1 MNWFKKQI
9 IDWAL
14 RQQERKRVELA
25 YRGEQ
30 LQATTSSGRSDDIF
44 YGCEQLKF
52 TILSVG
58 NGTLVRM
65 DTHRPED
72 ENTVRKGGPRR
83 AAIFIVKDNETVQD
97 AVVRLLGIAALER
110 DHETT

>member
-1 MNWFKKQI
+1 MNWIKKQI

-14 RQQERKRVELA
+14 RQQERKKVDLI
-25 YRGEQ
+25 YRGQQMEPM
-30 LQATTSSGRSDDIF
+30 TSSGRTDDIF

-65 DTHRPED
+65 DMHRPED
-72 ENTVRKGGPRR
+72 EYTVRQGGPRR
-83 AAIFIVKDNETVQD
+83 APIFIVKDDETVQD
-97 AVVRLLGIAALER
+97 VIVRQLGIAALER
-110 DHETT
+110 S

>member
-1 MNWFKKQI
+1 MNWIKKQM

-14 RQQERKRVELA
+14 RQQERKKVETS
-25 YRGEQ
+25 YRPGPLEG
-30 LQATTSSGRSDDIF
+30 ASISGRSDDMF

-52 TILSVG
+52 TILNVE

-72 ENTVRKGGPRR
+72 EYTVRTGARR
-83 AAIFIVKDNETVQD
+83 PPVFIVKDGETVQD
-97 AVVRLLGIAALER
+97 VIVRQLGIAALER
-110 DHETT
+110 S

>member
-1 MNWFKKQI
+1 MNWFKKRA

-14 RQQERKRVELA
+14 RQQERKKVELI
-25 YRGEQ
+25 YKGQQ
-30 LQATTSSGRSDDIF
+30 LEPMTISGRTDDIF

-72 ENTVRKGGPRR
+72 EYTVRASGPRR
-83 AAIFIVKDNETVQD
+83 ASIFIVKDDETVQD
-97 AVVRLLGIAALER
+97 VIVRQLGIAALER
-110 DHETT
+110 S

>member
-14 RQQERKRVELA
+14 RQQERKKVEMHYRNQALEVPHPMTSDSRVN
-25 YRGEQ
+25 
-30 LQATTSSGRSDDIF
+30 DMF

-52 TILSVG
+52 TILNVS

-65 DTHRPED
+65 DTQHPED
-72 ENTVRKGGPRR
+72 DYLVVRQGGPRR
-83 AAIFIVKDNETVQD
+83 PPVFIVKDGETVQD
-97 AVVRLLGIAALER
+97 VIVRQLGIAALER
-110 DHETT
+110 V

>member
-9 IDWAL
+9 VEWAL
-14 RQQERKRVELA
+14 RQQERKKVELK
-25 YRGEQ
+25 YRGES
-30 LQATTSSGRSDDIF
+30 LEALHPMTSDSRANDMF

-52 TILSVG
+52 TILNVS

-72 ENTVRKGGPRR
+72 EYTVRQGGPRR
-83 AAIFIVKDNETVQD
+83 PPVFIVKDDETVQD
-97 AVVRLLGIAALER
+97 VIVRQLGIAALER
-110 DHETT
+110 V

>member
-14 RQQERKRVELA
+14 SQQERKKVELTFRRESLEPMA
-25 YRGEQ
+25 STGRG
-30 LQATTSSGRSDDIF
+30 DDMF

-52 TILSVG
+52 TILNVS

-72 ENTVRKGGPRR
+72 EYTVRSSGPRR
-83 AAIFIVKDNETVQD
+83 PPIFIVKDGETVQD
-97 AVVRLLGIAALER
+97 VIVRQLGIAALER
-110 DHETT
+110 V

>member
-1 MNWFKKQI
+1 MNWIKKQI
-9 IDWAL
+9 VEWAL
-14 RQQERKRVELA
+14 SQQERKKVELA

-30 LQATTSSGRSDDIF
+30 LATSSGRSDDMF

-52 TILSVG
+52 TILNVD

-72 ENTVRKGGPRR
+72 EYTVRAGGPRR
-83 AAIFIVKDNETVQD
+83 PPVFIVKEGETVQD
-97 AVVRLLGIAALER
+97 VIVRQLGIAALER
-110 DHETT
+110 S

>member
-1 MNWFKKQI
+1 MNWIKKQI

-14 RQQERKRVELA
+14 HQQERKKVEFK
-25 YRGEQ
+25 YREEGLQ
-30 LQATTSSGRSDDIF
+30 LSTSSGRSDDMF

-52 TILSVG
+52 TILNVN

-72 ENTVRKGGPRR
+72 EYAVRQGGPRR
-83 AAIFIVKDNETVQD
+83 SPVFIVKDDETVQD
-97 AVVRLLGIAALER
+97 VIVRQLGIAALER
-110 DHETT
+110 V

>member
-1 MNWFKKQI
+1 MNWFKKKAI
-9 IDWAL
+9 EWAM
-14 RQQERKRVELA
+14 RQQERKKVELA
-25 YRGEQ
+25 YRGES
-30 LQATTSSGRSDDIF
+30 LELTTSSGRTDDIF

-72 ENTVRKGGPRR
+72 EYTVRQGGPRR
-83 AAIFIVKDNETVQD
+83 AAIFIVKDGENVQD
-97 AVVRLLGIAALER
+97 VVVRLLGIAALER
-110 DHETT
+110 S

>member
-1 MNWFKKQI
+1 MNWIKKQI

-14 RQQERKRVELA
+14 LQQERKKIELEC
-25 YRGEQ
+25 RPGPLES
-30 LQATTSSGRSDDIF
+30 LHPSTSSGRSDDMF

-52 TILSVG
+52 TSLNVS

-72 ENTVRKGGPRR
+72 EYIVRQGGPRR
-83 AAIFIVKDNETVQD
+83 PPVFIVRDDETVQD
-97 AVVRLLGIAALER
+97 VIVRQLGIAALER
-110 DHETT
+110 V

>member
-9 IDWAL
+9 IEWAL
-14 RQQERKRVELA
+14 AQQERKKVALK
-25 YRGEQ
+25 YRGES
-30 LQATTSSGRSDDIF
+30 LEPMTSAGRSDDMF

-52 TILSVG
+52 TILSVS

-72 ENTVRKGGPRR
+72 EYTVHAGGPRR
-83 AAIFIVKDNETVQD
+83 PPIFVVKDGETVQD
-97 AVVRLLGIAALER
+97 VIVRQLGIAALER
-110 DHETT
+110 S

>member
-1 MNWFKKQI
+1 MNWFKKQA

-14 RQQERKRVELA
+14 RQQERKKVELI
-25 YRGEQ
+25 YKGQQ
-30 LQATTSSGRSDDIF
+30 LEPMTSSGRTDDIF

-65 DTHRPED
+65 DMHRPED
-72 ENTVRKGGPRR
+72 EYTVRASGPRR
-83 AAIFIVKDNETVQD
+83 ASIFIVKDDETVQD
-97 AVVRLLGIAALER
+97 VIVRQLGIAALER
-110 DHETT
+110 S

>member
-14 RQQERKRVELA
+14 RQQERKKVDLI
-25 YRGEQ
+25 YRGQQMEPM
-30 LQATTSSGRSDDIF
+30 TSSGRTDDIF

-65 DTHRPED
+65 DMHRPED
-72 ENTVRKGGPRR
+72 EYTVRQGGPRR
-83 AAIFIVKDNETVQD
+83 APIFIVKDDETVQD
-97 AVVRLLGIAALER
+97 VIVRQLGIAALER
-110 DHETT
+110 S